1 MVLFAPSLP
10 TSKVTQQQ
18 AQANNVWLESGSYGI
33 DLVMR
38 AAWQVNAQS
47 MLVEKENTIHFPSGL
62 SLSILLF
69 SSHLTVFEVFTHC
82 VRCLHAL
89 REMSSS
95 TP

>member
-47 MLVEKENTIHFPSGL
+47 ILFSVPLDFYSSVVRACRERKYNPLSVRSL
-62 SLSILLF
+62 SLYSPIF
-69 SSHLTVFEVFTHC
+69 KSFDSF
-82 VRCLHAL
+82 
-89 REMSSS
+89 
-95 TP
+95 